1 MKVYVISGFLGAG
14 KTKAIL
20 SLEKRLSFSKLHL
33 IYMEKGKSAYTT
45 DFQKK
50 CASFQFCE
58 DELALER
65 HLEFLKAEEKDK
77 EAVVWIEYNGTYAPE
92 TLFSLLQKQ
101 AGFSLQAWIV
111 VTNEQQMQYV
121 FSDLS
126 TYMLPHFYHSTAVL
140 YLEKNGIDAEKN
152 EPATR
157 SSQNLAK
164 EIQKLCR
171 HKKIYALSSKEA
183 EKIFLQERTSATVR
197 MLYAGAGLWALF
209 LLWAYLQLPLAD
221 TVRPFLQNFT
231 QAFLSLCLQLIPFLL
246 LSAVLSSFLQLFVQ
260 DGFFQKISQHSLFA
274 LPFTLLSSFFLP
286 ICDCGLIP
294 IWTRLCKKGVR
305 FEIGLF
311 LFMTSCV
318 FNPLVLAS
326 TYFAYP
332 EQSAMVIYRG
342 VIGLVLALLAYLV
355 CSFLFERQENQSF
368 SQKIKELYCEAS
380 LQQGS
385 FGKESSK
392 FSLFVSH
399 FVNEFYLLCKAVV
412 GGIAFS
418 TLVHLLLEQKA
429 LTWLSQHSAGSY
441 VFLALALVFMGV
453 CASAN
458 AFLSKNFMLVLPPK
472 FLLIYMLFSP
482 YLDLKNLLLMREGFG
497 KKTFATYLKVIL
509 AFCVLSVLLFSVLPS
524 NYFPVLWQNFIG

>member
-14 KTKAIL
+14 KTCALL
-20 SLEKRLSFSKLHL
+20 SLEKRLSFSKMHL
-33 IYMEKGKSAYTT
+33 IYTEKGKTSYTK
-45 DFQKK
+45 DFQER
-50 CASFQFCE
+50 CSSFQFCE
-58 DELALER
+58 SLFALER
-65 HLEFLKAEEKDK
+65 QMQVLAEQEKDK
-77 EAVVWIEYNGTYAPE
+77 EAVLFIEYNGTYSPE
-92 TLFSLLQKQ
+92 ALFALLQKQ
-101 AGFSLQAWIV
+101 ASFSLQAWVV
-111 VTNEQQMQYV
+111 VTNEKQMQYV

-126 TYMLPHFYHSTAVL
+126 DYMLPHFYHSTAVL
-140 YLEKNGIDAEKN
+140 YLEKNILDLEKS
-152 EPATR
+152 EQGTAV
-157 SSQNLAK
+157 SKNLAK
-164 EIQKLCR
+164 EIQKFCR

-183 EKIFLQERTSATVR
+183 EKIFFQERTSMAVR
-197 MLYAGAGLWALF
+197 GAYIGAALWALL
-209 LLWAYLQLPLAD
+209 LLWAYLQLPFAD
-221 TVRPFLQNFT
+221 TVRPFLQKFS
-231 QAFLSLCLQLIPFLL
+231 QSFLSLCLQLMPFLL

-260 DGFFQKISQHSLFA
+260 DNFFQKISKNSLFA
-274 LPFTLLSSFFLP
+274 LPLTLLSAFFLP

-311 LFMTSCV
+311 LFMSSCV
-318 FNPLVLAS
+318 LNPLVLAS

-332 EQSAMVIYRG
+332 EQKAMVLYR
-342 VIGLVLALLAYLV
+342 VVLGLILSLLAYFV
-355 CSFLFERQENQSF
+355 CSFLFEKQEEQGF
-368 SQKIKELYCEAS
+368 AQKIKELYCEAS

-418 TLVHLLLEQKA
+418 TLVHLLLEQNVLLGLTRHA
-429 LTWLSQHSAGSY
+429 LGSY
-441 VFLALALVFMGV
+441 LFLALALVFMGV

-472 FLLIYMLFSP
+472 FLLLYMLFSP

-497 KKTFATYLKVIL
+497 KKTFSTYLKVVL
-509 AFCVLSVLLFSVLPS
+509 GLWVLSVLLFSVLPS
-524 NYFPVLWQNFIG
+524 NYFPVLWQNFVG